1 MTFITLSWKILSGRL
16 ASMWSI
22 SDVLLQVIRFGD
34 FIICVKPNIVQN
46 LRLFLL
52 SLETAADTTVL
63 LFHPA

>member
-1 MTFITLSWKILSGRL
+1 
-16 ASMWSI
+16 MWSI